1 MSGTTPPKG
10 RPARVR
16 YYFDADILGLAKVVA
31 ALRPDVTYPGDPG
44 GEIRKRHRP
53 PCPITDPSTPD
64 LVWIPEVA
72 RSGWSIITRDR
83 HIRAYPAERDAVVVN
98 NAKLFTIAS
107 TEKLDTWHQLEILM
121 NRWRDI
127 ERLSE
132 QPGPLIY
139 ALYRTRATSLLDE
152 T

>member
-1 MSGTTPPKG
+1 MSGTTPPKD

-31 ALRPDVTYPGDPG
+31 GLRPDVTYPGDPG

-64 LVWIPEVA
+64 LVWIPQVA
-72 RSGWSIITRDR
+72 RNGWSIITRDR
-83 HIRAYPAERDAVVVN
+83 HIRAYPAELDAVIVN
-98 NAKLFTIAS
+98 SAKLFTIAS

-139 ALYRTRATSLLDE
+139 ALYRTRATSLLDG

>member
-31 ALRPDVTYPGDPG
+31 GLRPDVTYPGDPG

-53 PCPITDPSTPD
+53 PCPIADPSTPD
-64 LVWIPEVA
+64 LVWIPQA
-72 RSGWSIITRDR
+72 AGNRWSIITRDR
-83 HIRAYPAERDAVVVN
+83 HIRAYPAERDAVIVN

-139 ALYRTRATSLLDE
+139 ALYRTRATSLLDG